1 MSGLSCGQ
9 SLLEQGRTKILAVVR
24 LSGLCGDLHFSHVH
38 DTAARIFE
46 AATASRRQKC
56 ALRAPGVP
64 AGESRAL
71 RPAPRATAGP
81 AAPAGVQ
88 LGREGDKRGPGGA
101 PRPPGRLNLE
111 DMAALWCPRQGPVV
125 RCRCG
130 PALPSYAARRTAS
143 KGTVANF
150 ALPSQISPVRAPV
163 WSVTVALP
171 NGKVSSFSLWSVL
184 GGASRL
190 KCQLLASGIA

>member
-1 MSGLSCGQ
+1 MQHMSRVSCGQ
-9 SLLEQGRTKILAVVR
+9 PLLEQGRTKILAVVR
-24 LSGLCGDLHFSHVH
+24 LSGLSGDLHFSHVH

-46 AATASRRQKC
+46 AATTSRWQKC
-56 ALRAPGVP
+56 PPRAPGGP
-64 AGESRAL
+64 TGESRAL

-111 DMAALWCPRQGPVV
+111 DMAALWCPGQGPVV

-143 KGTVANF
+143 KGTVANV
-150 ALPSQISPVRAPV
+150 ALPSQMFPVRASV
-163 WSVTVALP
+163 WSVTVAWP
-171 NGKVSSFSLWSVL
+171 NGW
-184 GGASRL
+184 
-190 KCQLLASGIA
+190 

>member
-1 MSGLSCGQ
+1 MATCISPMF
-9 SLLEQGRTKILAVVR
+9 RTLQP
-24 LSGLCGDLHFSHVH
+24 G
-38 DTAARIFE
+38 FE
-46 AATASRRQKC
+46 AATASRWQKC
-56 ALRAPGVP
+56 PKRAPGGP

-111 DMAALWCPRQGPVV
+111 DMAALWCPGQGPVV

-130 PALPSYAARRTAS
+130 PALPSYAPPRRHVRDCRQMSAIVS
-143 KGTVANF
+143 RSC
-150 ALPSQISPVRAPV
+150 PSV
-163 WSVTVALP
+163 VTVGFLALRTIVTDSGNWCNLP
-171 NGKVSSFSLWSVL
+171 GIDVSERF
-184 GGASRL
+184 
-190 KCQLLASGIA
+190 CSGVPERV